1 MKQKKEICRTETTF
15 CIISAAAVLT
25 AVLLDAAHLLSRLEF
40 SAVYPAQF
48 VAGLLLLLFAVH
60 LYCDAVIYAQTQQH
74 CADCPYYCG
83 GVYARCR
90 NPRCA
95 AALFFAAG
103 VFLIDGNVWLLVLLP
118 VLRALLSVLMH
129 RTEQTLETCC
139 GSAYK
144 TYKHRVNRCMP
155 FARKTKAVSK
165 V

>member
-15 CIISAAAVLT
+15 CIISAAVVLT
-25 AVLLDAAHLLSRLEF
+25 AVLLDTVHLLPRLALP
-40 SAVYPAQF
+40 AVYPVQF

-103 VFLIDGNVWLLVLLP
+103 VFLIDGNVWLVALLP
-118 VLRALLSVLMH
+118 VLRVFLSVLMH
-129 RTEQTLETCC
+129 RTEQKLEVHC
-139 GSAYK
+139 GAAYQ
-144 TYKHRVNRCMP
+144 TYKHRVNRCVP
-155 FARKTKAVSK
+155 FMRKRKAVPK

>member
-15 CIISAAAVLT
+15 CIISAAAVFT
-25 AVLLDAAHLLSRLEF
+25 AVLLDAAHLLPRLEIL
-40 SAVYPAQF
+40 AVYPAQF

-118 VLRALLSVLMH
+118 VLRILLSVLMH
-129 RTEQTLETCC
+129 RTDREVENTC
-139 GSAYK
+139 GAPYRFYK
-144 TYKHRVNRCMP
+144 RSVNRCIP
-155 FARKTKAVSK
+155 ILRKEKVMSK